1 MKGKSHPT
9 PQHLDVVEAIVV
21 ALRRRRDVLNA
32 LGPKGQLVIHLNLN
46 HPTEPVTVEVAR
58 FKLDAQTDDRDAP

>member
-9 PQHLDVVEAIVV
+9 PQRIDVVEAIVV

-32 LGPKGQLVIHLNLN
+32 LGPKGQLVIHLNLT
-46 HPTEPVTVEVAR
+46 HPTEPVTIEVAS
-58 FKLDAQTDDRDAP
+58 FKLDAQANGRDAP